1 MCVCVLVIVQTM
13 WDKRCATHHL
23 SFPLH
28 QARSDPTLSATHLTE
43 GSMPGKAQTL
53 LLMLKHAMHAE
64 ESCTAP
70 QTCVMRYAITDI
82 QNSMCWH
89 HVLAPCAGSHDV
101 LAPCAGTIYK
111 TASCYIQNSMC
122 WHHVLAAGQSHLP
135 LSKTMPEHVLAA
147 GQWCRSSCRPKSDIE
162 AKSNSGHLAGPV
174 TIKHSFI
181 GRARRRIAWICNA
194 TKPGVRHHRLCL
206 LLNPGLGPQ
215 RVLNFIIHVV
225 RHSIIVAGFAP
236 DDHTC
241 GGGAQR
247 LVAERALEVPSIR
260 GPIAA

>member
-135 LSKTMPEHVLAA
+135 LSKTMPRSMCWRPANGAAAHAGPRVTLKPNPIVVTWRVPSLSNTPSLAA
-147 GQWCRSSCRPKSDIE
+147 
-162 AKSNSGHLAGPV
+162 
-174 TIKHSFI
+174 
-181 GRARRRIAWICNA
+181 
-194 TKPGVRHHRLCL
+194 PG
-206 LLNPGLGPQ
+206 
-215 RVLNFIIHVV
+215 
-225 RHSIIVAGFAP
+225 
-236 DDHTC
+236 
-241 GGGAQR
+241 
-247 LVAERALEVPSIR
+247 EE
-260 GPIAA
+260 